1 MPRELTISELE
12 SFPSL
17 DWSDIAQRLTPA
29 LRCSLEKVL
38 ETQNGADLSL
48 EESYALANAEGD
60 DLLGLLVAANLL
72 RAELAGNIV
81 TYVVNRNINFT
92 NVCFVGCK
100 FCAFSRGPR
109 EADTYFLTLDQM
121 AQKAVEAWQL
131 GATEVCIQGGLPHD
145 LPKFHYRDIL
155 RAIKN
160 AVPRMHIHA
169 FSPMEIVYGVEL
181 TGMPLAD
188 YLSMLRDNGLCTLP
202 GTAAEILDDEIRHIL
217 SANKLSTAQWVE
229 VIKTAHRCGIRTT
242 STLMYGHAETPGHWV
257 RQMLLLRDIQKE
269 TGGFTEFVPLGFIH
283 HNTLLFHQGL
293 ARTGPTLAEHLKV
306 HALAR
311 FLLAGSINNIQ
322 VSWVKLNRRLSQL
335 CLHAGAND
343 YGGTLMEEK
352 FSREA
357 GATAGQYTSPEDF
370 QSLILE
376 MGRIPAERNTSY
388 SRIHIKLPMNEVER
402 TAENSLVEE
411 LLEAEFA

>member
-1 MPRELTISELE
+1 MLEFKRPELE
-12 SFPSL
+12 SFSSL
-17 DWSDIAQRLTPA
+17 EWSDVVPRLHPT
-29 LRCSLEKVL
+29 LRASIEKVL
-38 ETQNGADLSL
+38 ETQNGGDLSL
-48 EESYALANAEGD
+48 EESYTLASAEGD

-72 RAELAGNIV
+72 RAELTGNLV

-92 NVCFVGCK
+92 NICFVGCK

-109 EADTYFLTLDQM
+109 ESDTYFLTLDQM

-155 RAIKN
+155 RAIKS

-188 YLSMLRDNGLCTLP
+188 YLSMLRDNGLGTLP

-217 SANKLSTAQWVE
+217 SANKLTTAQWIE
-229 VIKTAHRCGIRTT
+229 VIRTAHRCGIRTT
-242 STLMYGHAETPGHWV
+242 STLMYGHTETPAHWV
-257 RQMLLLRDIQKE
+257 RQMRLLRDIQTE
-269 TGGFTEFVPLGFIH
+269 TGGFTEFVPLGFVH
-283 HNTLLFHQGL
+283 QNTLLFHQGL

-311 FLLAGSINNIQ
+311 LLLAGSINNIQ

-343 YGGTLMEEK
+343 YGGTLMEENI
-352 FSREA
+352 SREA

-376 MGRIPAERNTSY
+376 MGRIPAERNTMY
-388 SRIHIKLPMNEVER
+388 SSIKIKPPLNEDEF
-402 TAENSLVEE
+402 TAEQSF
-411 LLEAEFA
+411 EAEFA